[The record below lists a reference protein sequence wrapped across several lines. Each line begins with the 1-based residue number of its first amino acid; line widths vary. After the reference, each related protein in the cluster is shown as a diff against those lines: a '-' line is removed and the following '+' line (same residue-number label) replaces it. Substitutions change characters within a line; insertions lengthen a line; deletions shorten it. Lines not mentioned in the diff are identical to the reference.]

1 MTERTPVGH
10 EAEAYHVPLHEL
22 LGIKGLSMAPDG
34 TAEMGFTVDPEKH
47 LGAGMVHGGL
57 APLLMDACAG
67 MAAMGMLL
75 AAPEKRYVR
84 ATINLTCA
92 YHRPIGMGEVVAKCK
107 VVHISSRHAHVSGEV
122 WAGGKLCASGTV
134 TLVLG
139 QGEFPGPHDGRV
151 PSEVVRDLAGH
162 EEAT

>member
-47 LGAGMVHGGL
+47 LG
-57 APLLMDACAG
+57 AG

-107 VVHISSRHAHVSGEV
+107 VVHISSRHAHVSGEI

-162 EEAT
+162 EEAP